1 MSAMGIKVIRK
12 PAFRNTAPAFQRAVI
27 KHLLTEALLFH
38 SDRGIQYA
46 AVDFTKVLGANPL
59 ITRSMSHRLRRHS
72 HFGQMN
78 ILEFEQQFFKPKQA
92 A

>member
-1 MSAMGIKVIRK
+1 MSALGIKVIRK
-12 PAFRNTAPAFQRAVI
+12 PAFRNTLPAFQRAVI
-27 KHLLTEALLFH
+27 QHPLTEALGFH
-38 SDRGIQYA
+38 VDRGIQYA

-59 ITRSMSHRLRRHS
+59 VTRSMSNRLTRLS
-72 HFGQMN
+72 PLGQMN